1 MRRAICL
8 ALLLIVASPVLLMA
22 QQVAGTQC
30 WINGKLVGGFP
41 PGYNCPGTGGGSG
54 SGGGYAAGNAQ
65 LQQAVQQATTNFLNW
80 LFNAGANAQ
89 AAAAQRQQMMA
100 ELQRRQAE
108 AARQHREE
116 EARRLAEMYNRLS
129 ATLKLNGLPNL
140 QLKNSGISASGLQMK
155 LGDNTQ
161 GYGIPGLPGIYT
173 GGPGQGS
180 GMTPVTESKLQ
191 LKMGDD
197 AGGAAHVGNPNL
209 PGLALNDGQQS
220 YGIPGLPGIY
230 TGGPGSGSGMTP
242 AAGPGLQMKMGDGN
256 ATPPAATGE
265 AFDPRTVDVDN
276 MTPKQAADMAEYV
289 SKLPPEEQQRLIAAA
304 QNGGAPPQ
312 SAPILPTTGSAPG
325 AAAQVSGEA
334 APGISP
340 MLTTQTAAQP
350 VAALQQ
356 QANASQ
362 AAATATV
369 PEDMSSKARIGFDT
383 GLGAVATPP
392 AVSVTSGQPAY
403 GAPQVP
409 AAAATVSP
417 RMAIPVATPMTP
429 VQTNAGQPAG
439 RSAAVTPALSTA
451 QPPNRQVEDLLRE
464 FLFPANATSSH
475 LFPKNPNP
483 QLTNP
488 LREKER
494 LQAELKAWDDWAL
507 EHATHIYDRP
517 DDDGMLYPLATELAA
532 LNLISVKQF
541 APDLLGRYSTDS
553 AFRQSVDVRLQH
565 ATEDGAL
572 DYYQGLA
579 DVHKATILA
588 FHVELDKLA
597 AAGKLDERVSLE
609 DQYQLHPE
617 RRQIVQAAWDRAS
630 ANEETALAKAQA
642 DGSGKLDK
650 QYQFV
655 FQLIRKD
662 TAQ

>member
-1 MRRAICL
+1 M
-8 ALLLIVASPVLLMA
+8 LIVASPVVVMA
-22 QQVAGTQC
+22 QGSGSFAGVSQC
-30 WINGKLVGGFP
+30 YVNGTWVTVKG
-41 PGYNCPGTGGGSG
+41 NCPSSGGGSS
-54 SGGGYAAGNAQ
+54 SGGSYGAGNPQ

-80 LFNAGANAQ
+80 LFNAGPNAQ
-89 AAAAQRQQMMA
+89 AAAAQRQQMME

-140 QLKNSGISASGLQMK
+140 QLKNSGTSAGGLQLK
-155 LGDNTQ
+155 LGDNAQ

-180 GMTPVTESKLQ
+180 GMKPVTESKLQ

-197 AGGAAHVGNPNL
+197 AGSAGHVGNPNL
-209 PGLALNDGQQS
+209 PGMALNDSQQG
-220 YGIPGLPGIY
+220 YGIQGLPGIY

-242 AAGPGLQMKMGDGN
+242 PAGPGLQMKMGDSN
-256 ATPPAATGE
+256 AAPPAPAGG
-265 AFDPRTVDVDN
+265 AFDPRTVDVNN

-289 SKLPPEEQQRLIAAA
+289 SKLPPEEQQRLMAAA
-304 QNGGAPPQ
+304 QNGGVPPQ
-312 SAPILPTTGSAPG
+312 QAPILPAAGSAPRAG
-325 AAAQVSGEA
+325 AQTSPAS
-334 APGISP
+334 APGFSP

-350 VAALQQ
+350 VASLQQ

-362 AAATATV
+362 SAAAATV
-369 PEDMSSKARIGFDT
+369 PEDASAKARAGFDT

-392 AVSVTSGQPAY
+392 AIGTTPGQPTY
-403 GAPQVP
+403 SGPQVSAP
-409 AAAATVSP
+409 AATVSL
-417 RMAIPVATPMTP
+417 RIAIAGPTPMTP

-439 RSAAVTPALSTA
+439 RNAASTPALSMA
-451 QPPNRQVEDLLRE
+451 QPVNRQVEDLIRE
-464 FLFPANATSSH
+464 FLFPANVTTSH
-475 LFPKNPNP
+475 LFPKNPSP

-488 LREKER
+488 LREEER

-517 DDDGMLYPLATELAA
+517 ADDGMLYPLATELAV
-532 LNLISVKQF
+532 LNTSAVKQF
-541 APDLLGRYSTDS
+541 APELLGRYSTDS

-565 ATEDGAL
+565 ATEDAAL

-588 FHVELDKLA
+588 YRVELDKLA

-617 RRQIVQAAWDRAS
+617 RRQIVQEAWDRAS
-630 ANEETALAKAQA
+630 GNEETALAKAQA
-642 DGSGKLDK
+642 DGSSKLDK

-662 TAQ
+662 AAR

>member
-1 MRRAICL
+1 M
-8 ALLLIVASPVLLMA
+8 ALLLIAASPVLVMA

-54 SGGGYAAGNAQ
+54 SGGNYSAGNAQ

-108 AARQHREE
+108 AARLHREE

-129 ATLKLNGLPNL
+129 VSLKLNGLPNL
-140 QLKNSGISASGLQMK
+140 QLKNSGTSAGGLQMK

-197 AGGAAHVGNPNL
+197 AGGAGHVGNPNL
-209 PGLALNDGQQS
+209 PGLALNDGQQG

-242 AAGPGLQMKMGDGN
+242 PAGPGLQMKMGDSN
-256 ATPPAATGE
+256 AAPPAPAGE
-265 AFDPRTVDVDN
+265 AFDPRTVDVNN

-289 SKLPPEEQQRLIAAA
+289 SKLPPEEQQRLMAAA
-304 QNGGAPPQ
+304 QNGGVPPQ
-312 SAPILPTTGSAPG
+312 QAPMLPVAETAPGAGAQASPASAPG
-325 AAAQVSGEA
+325 F
-334 APGISP
+334 SP
-340 MLTTQTAAQP
+340 MLTTRTAAQP
-350 VAALQQ
+350 VASLQQ
-356 QANASQ
+356 QSNASQ
-362 AAATATV
+362 AAAAATV
-369 PEDMSSKARIGFDT
+369 PEDASSKARGGFDT
-383 GLGAVATPP
+383 ALGTEATPRALP
-392 AVSVTSGQPAY
+392 TSSGQPAY
-403 GAPQVP
+403 GAPQV
-409 AAAATVSP
+409 AAPAATVNP
-417 RMAIPVATPMTP
+417 RMTIPAATPMASVPAT
-429 VQTNAGQPAG
+429 AGQPAP
-439 RSAAVTPALSTA
+439 RNAASSPPLSMA
-451 QPPNRQVEDLLRE
+451 QPANRQVEDLIRE
-464 FLFPANATSSH
+464 FLFPGNDSASH
-475 LFPKNPNP
+475 VFPKNPNP

-488 LREKER
+488 LREEER

-517 DDDGMLYPLATELAA
+517 DDDGMLYPLATELAT
-532 LNLISVKQF
+532 LNVISVKQF
-541 APDLLGRYSTDS
+541 APELLGRYSTDS
-553 AFRQSVDVRLQH
+553 TFRQSVDVRLRH
-565 ATEDGAL
+565 ATEDVAL

-609 DQYQLHPE
+609 DQYRLHPE

-630 ANEETALAKAQA
+630 ANEESTLAKAQA

-655 FQLIRKD
+655 FQLICKD
-662 TAQ
+662 AAQ